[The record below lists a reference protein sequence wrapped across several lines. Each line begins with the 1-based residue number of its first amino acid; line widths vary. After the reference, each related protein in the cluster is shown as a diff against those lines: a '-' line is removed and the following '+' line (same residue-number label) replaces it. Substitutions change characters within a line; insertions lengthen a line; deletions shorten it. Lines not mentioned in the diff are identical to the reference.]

1 MNPLR
6 HAILATLIAASPSLA
21 AENTTTPPA
30 GTGPLQDELPTVWV
44 FAKAPRQLVE
54 IAASVTVADEASIH
68 RELAQDFRDLTRYV
82 PGLSM
87 RSDATRFGLDTIS
100 IRGIGGNRVLLETD
114 GVPAPSGIAVGALGD
129 SGRPYADLDLV
140 KRIEILRGPASALY
154 GSDAIGGVVSTRTLD
169 PGDLLGDDDG
179 ALRLRSGY
187 NSDDRST
194 TASVAGAARVAAG
207 VEALLAYAY
216 REGDELRNESSLVD
230 ANPRDYRRHSFMAR
244 AVLAGLDH
252 PLRITF
258 SGERGSAQ
266 TRVNSLLLQPPRF
279 TNTTDMLGDDHTRS
293 YRALVDQTLTGVAGL
308 DQIEW
313 RLYWQRSTVDQST
326 FEQRRAVPP
335 RTPALEVFRNFN
347 YRDTTIGTELTLA
360 RDVVLGGL
368 EHRFVA
374 GGEAAR
380 SRVTEARDGLQT
392 TLLSGATTNVL
403 LGETMPVRDFPR
415 STTSTFGVYLQD
427 EFKPGGG
434 RLSVLPAL
442 RLDRYRLR
450 PHEDAMY
457 REDNPRQTPVSVT
470 HTSLTPR
477 LGLTW
482 RVADDFAVF
491 GQYVRGFRSPP
502 FSDVNIGLDVHLFNY
517 RAIPNPDLKPE
528 KSHAFELGLRS
539 TRPGLTGSLSLF
551 YTRYRDFIESKVNIG
566 VDPATGATLFQ
577 SRNLAR
583 AEIYGAEAEGIARL
597 GEWNAALAPWTVRFA
612 LSYARGNDL
621 ERSRPLNSIDPLKA
635 VVGVRYTAPNGVW
648 DAELLTTAVAAKDR
662 VSDGATSI
670 VRTDGFVTLDLLA
683 EWRITGRLSAQAGL
697 FNLTD
702 RSYLEWTDVRD
713 RAASDP
719 LLELYRRPGRNGS
732 VSFTYRY

>member
-1 MNPLR
+1 M
-6 HAILATLIAASPSLA
+6 
-21 AENTTTPPA
+21 E
-30 GTGPLQDELPTVWV
+30 
-44 FAKAPRQLVE
+44 
-54 IAASVTVADEASIH
+54 
-68 RELAQDFRDLTRYV
+68 
-82 PGLSM
+82 
-87 RSDATRFGLDTIS
+87 
-100 IRGIGGNRVLLETD
+100 
-114 GVPAPSGIAVGALGD
+114 
-129 SGRPYADLDLV
+129 
-140 KRIEILRGPASALY
+140 
-154 GSDAIGGVVSTRTLD
+154 
-169 PGDLLGDDDG
+169 GDD
-179 ALRLRSGY
+179 
-187 NSDDRST
+187 
-194 TASVAGAARVAAG
+194 
-207 VEALLAYAY
+207 
-216 REGDELRNESSLVD
+216 
-230 ANPRDYRRHSFMAR
+230 R
-244 AVLAGLDH
+244 A
-252 PLRITF
+252 
-258 SGERGSAQ
+258 
-266 TRVNSLLLQPPRF
+266 
-279 TNTTDMLGDDHTRS
+279 RS
-293 YRALVDQTLTGVAGL
+293 YRALIDQTLAGVAGF

-313 RLYWQRSTVDQST
+313 RAYWQQASVDQRT

-335 RTPALEVFRNFN
+335 RTPAADISRSFDYSE
-347 YRDTTIGTELTLA
+347 TTIGTEITLA
-360 RDVVLGGL
+360 RDITVAGL
-368 EHRFVA
+368 DHRFVF

-380 SRVTEARDGLQT
+380 SRITEARDGLQT
-392 TLLSGATTNVL
+392 SLPSGVTTKVL

-427 EFKPGGG
+427 EFRPGGG
-434 RLSVLPAL
+434 RLAVLPAL
-442 RLDRYRLR
+442 RLDHYRLR
-450 PHEDAMY
+450 PNEDALY
-457 REDNPRQTPVSVT
+457 LEDNPRQTPVSTT

-477 LGLTW
+477 LGVTW
-482 RVADDFAVF
+482 RVADRLAVF

-502 FSDVNIGLDVHLFNY
+502 FSDVNIGLDIAQFNF

-528 KSHAFELGLRS
+528 KSNAFELGLRS
-539 TRPGLTGSLSLF
+539 THPGLTGSLSLF
-551 YTRYRDFIESKVNIG
+551 YTRYRDFIESKVNLG
-566 VDPATGATLFQ
+566 VDPATGTTLFQ

-621 ERSRPLNSIDPLKA
+621 ERNRPLNSIDPLKA